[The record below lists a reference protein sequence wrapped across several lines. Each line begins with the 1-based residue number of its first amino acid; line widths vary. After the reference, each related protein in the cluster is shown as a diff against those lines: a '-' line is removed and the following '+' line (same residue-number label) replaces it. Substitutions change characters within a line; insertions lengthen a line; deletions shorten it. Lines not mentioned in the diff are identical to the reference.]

1 MLTHLPRSAEIR
13 RLYRKGLELSREFP
27 DPCGRNYLM
36 RRVQEVF
43 RKRARETSPTK
54 IGRHIKEGR
63 QSVRRMERALH
74 GREDYARVTQ
84 LAYGAVG
91 RVKHLLAA
99 ADAELDARDLPERRN
114 RNRPPK
120 FSLPPLEG
128 EARETFTLGLL
139 LRKIEQTKPSLSRK
153 KHDGDDHAREVSG
166 DVAEPGDAEAVRRQ
180 LEALWDSVPPPR
192 RRELLEEKKRFRED
206 WLPRVWDVARGNRP
220 PTHWRGFGETADWE
234 TAHVALLRTTFQPA
248 VEKAVR
254 GLSEEVEEAATT
266 TGREEALSG
275 ETLVSSDANARATRF
290 EAEEDDDDDE
300 ETKTVPS
307 LRRSWRRFYGAA
319 LGIDTAAPLTI
330 ENAPDA
336 WRARGRNGRADDEG
350 DDDAPWRPEA
360 VVLTHRGRVVDE
372 FTA

>member
-1 MLTHLPRSAEIR
+1 MLTHLPRSAEVR

-74 GREDYARVTQ
+74 GRGDYARITQ

-139 LRKIEQTKPSLSRK
+139 LRKIEQLNPHASR
-153 KHDGDDHAREVSG
+153 DENE
-166 DVAEPGDAEAVRRQ
+166 DVAEPDAEAVRRQ
-180 LEALWDSVPPPR
+180 LEALRDSVPPPR
-192 RRELLEEKKRFRED
+192 RRLAPPGAKKRFREE
-206 WLPRVWDVARGNRP
+206 WLPPVWDVARGNRA
-220 PTHWRGFGETADWE
+220 PTHWRGFPDGTDWE
-234 TAHVALLRTTFQPA
+234 TTHVALLRTTFRPT
-248 VEKAVR
+248 VEKATR
-254 GLSEEVEEAATT
+254 GFFA
-266 TGREEALSG
+266 
-275 ETLVSSDANARATRF
+275 SSDEDAANARRSSLRGRGTRT
-290 EAEEDDDDDE
+290 ASLTDTDDE
-300 ETKTVPS
+300 RARARIENDDTIPS

-319 LGIDTAAPLTI
+319 LGLDAAAPLMI

-336 WRARGRNGRADDEG
+336 WSARGKDKKGKTKNDDEN
-350 DDDAPWRPEA
+350 ASRPR
-360 VVLTHRGRVVDE
+360 VVLTHRGRAVDA
-372 FTA
+372 FAA

>member
-1 MLTHLPRSAEIR
+1 MMTHLQRGAEVR
-13 RLYRKGLELSREFP
+13 RLYRKGLELSFEFP

-74 GREDYARVTQ
+74 GRDDYARITQ

-99 ADAELDARDLPERRN
+99 ADAELDAREHPERRN

-139 LRKIEQTKPSLSRK
+139 LRKIEQTKPSS
-153 KHDGDDHAREVSG
+153 ARSSGETSSAG

-192 RRELLEEKKRFRED
+192 RRPPRPDGKKRFRED
-206 WLPRVWDVARGNRP
+206 WLPRVWDVARGSRP
-220 PTHWRGFGETADWE
+220 PTHWRGFCETADWE
-234 TAHVALLRTTFQPA
+234 TAHVALLRTTFRPT
-248 VEKAVR
+248 VEKAVV
-254 GLSEEVEEAATT
+254 GFVAEEEE
-266 TGREEALSG
+266 EEALLSF
-275 ETLVSSDANARATRF
+275 EDSDAKLAS
-290 EAEEDDDDDE
+290 EGEDEDE
-300 ETKTVPS
+300 EPNTVPS

-319 LGIDTAAPLTI
+319 LGIDAAAPLTI
-330 ENAPDA
+330 ENAPEA
-336 WRARGRNGRADDEG
+336 WSARGDKKGDE
-350 DDDAPWRPEA
+350 DAPSRPR

-372 FTA
+372 FAA

>member
-99 ADAELDARDLPERRN
+99 ADAELDAHHLPERRN

-139 LRKIEQTKPSLSRK
+139 LRKIEQLNPHASR
-153 KHDGDDHAREVSG
+153 DENE
-166 DVAEPGDAEAVRRQ
+166 DVAEPDAEAVRRQ
-180 LEALWDSVPPPR
+180 LEALRDSVPPPR
-192 RRELLEEKKRFRED
+192 RRLAPPGAKKRFREE
-206 WLPRVWDVARGNRP
+206 WLPPVWDVARGNRA
-220 PTHWRGFGETADWE
+220 PTHWRGFPDGTDWE
-234 TAHVALLRTTFQPA
+234 TTHVALLRTTFRPT
-248 VEKAVR
+248 VEKATR
-254 GLSEEVEEAATT
+254 GFFA
-266 TGREEALSG
+266 
-275 ETLVSSDANARATRF
+275 SSDEDAANARRSSLRGRGTRT
-290 EAEEDDDDDE
+290 ASLTDTDDE
-300 ETKTVPS
+300 RARARIENDDTIPS

-319 LGIDTAAPLTI
+319 LGMDAAAPLMI

-336 WRARGRNGRADDEG
+336 WSARGKEKKGDGDES
-350 DDDAPWRPEA
+350 ASQPR
-360 VVLTHRGRVVDE
+360 VVLTHRGRTVDE
-372 FTA
+372 FAA

>member
-13 RLYRKGLELSREFP
+13 RLYRKGLELSFEFP

-99 ADAELDARDLPERRN
+99 ADAELDAHHLPERRN

-139 LRKIEQTKPSLSRK
+139 LRKIEQLNPHAS
-153 KHDGDDHAREVSG
+153 DDENE
-166 DVAEPGDAEAVRRQ
+166 DVAEPDAEAVRRQ
-180 LEALWDSVPPPR
+180 LEALRDSVPPPR
-192 RRELLEEKKRFRED
+192 RRLAPPGAKKRFREE
-206 WLPRVWDVARGNRP
+206 WLPPVWDVARGNRA
-220 PTHWRGFGETADWE
+220 PTHWRGFPDGADWE
-234 TAHVALLRTTFQPA
+234 TTHVALLRTTFQPA

>member
-1 MLTHLPRSAEIR
+1 MMTHLQRGAEVR
-13 RLYRKGLELSREFP
+13 RLYRKGLELSFEFP

-74 GREDYARVTQ
+74 GRDDYARITQ

-99 ADAELDARDLPERRN
+99 ADAELDAREHPERRN
-114 RNRPPK
+114 RIRPPK

-139 LRKIEQTKPSLSRK
+139 LRKIEQTKPSS
-153 KHDGDDHAREVSG
+153 ARSSGETSSAG

-192 RRELLEEKKRFRED
+192 RRPPRPDGKKRFRED
-206 WLPRVWDVARGNRP
+206 WLPRVWDVARGSRP
-220 PTHWRGFGETADWE
+220 PTHWRGFCETADWE
-234 TAHVALLRTTFQPA
+234 TAHVALLRTTFRPT
-248 VEKAVR
+248 VEKAVV
-254 GLSEEVEEAATT
+254 GFVAESEEE
-266 TGREEALSG
+266 EEALLSF
-275 ETLVSSDANARATRF
+275 EDSDAKLASESSESSDARATRS
-290 EAEEDDDDDE
+290 EGEDEDE
-300 ETKTVPS
+300 EPNTVPS

-319 LGIDTAAPLTI
+319 LGIDAAAPLTI
-330 ENAPDA
+330 ENAPEA
-336 WRARGRNGRADDEG
+336 WSARGDKKGARAECEG
-350 DDDAPWRPEA
+350 DEDAPSRPR

-372 FTA
+372 FAA

>member
-1 MLTHLPRSAEIR
+1 MLTHLPRSAEVR

-99 ADAELDARDLPERRN
+99 ADAELDAHHLPERRN

-139 LRKIEQTKPSLSRK
+139 LRKIEQLNPHASR
-153 KHDGDDHAREVSG
+153 DENE
-166 DVAEPGDAEAVRRQ
+166 DVAEPDAEAVRRQ
-180 LEALWDSVPPPR
+180 LEALRDSVPPPR
-192 RRELLEEKKRFRED
+192 RRLAPPGAKKRFREE
-206 WLPRVWDVARGNRP
+206 WLPPVWDGARGNRP
-220 PTHWRGFGETADWE
+220 PTHWRGFPDGADWE
-234 TAHVALLRTTFQPA
+234 TTHVALLRTTFRPT
-248 VEKAVR
+248 VEKATR
-254 GLSEEVEEAATT
+254 GFFASSDEDAANA
-266 TGREEALSG
+266 RRSSLPSASEEALRGRGTRTASLTDTDD
-275 ETLVSSDANARATRF
+275 ERATRT
-290 EAEEDDDDDE
+290 ENNDE
-300 ETKTVPS
+300 KHEHTITIPS

-319 LGIDTAAPLTI
+319 LGLDAAAPLMI

-336 WRARGRNGRADDEG
+336 WSARGKDKNKDDDES
-350 DDDAPWRPEA
+350 ASRPR
-360 VVLTHRGRVVDE
+360 VVLTHRGRAVDE
-372 FTA
+372 FAA

>member
-1 MLTHLPRSAEIR
+1 MLTHLPRSAEVR

-99 ADAELDARDLPERRN
+99 ADAELDAHHLPERRN

-139 LRKIEQTKPSLSRK
+139 LRKIEQLNPHASR
-153 KHDGDDHAREVSG
+153 DENE
-166 DVAEPGDAEAVRRQ
+166 DVAEPDAEAVRRQ

-192 RRELLEEKKRFRED
+192 RRPPRPDGKKRFRED
-206 WLPRVWDVARGNRP
+206 WLPRVWDVARGSRP
-220 PTHWRGFGETADWE
+220 PTHWRGFCETADWE
-234 TAHVALLRTTFQPA
+234 TAHVALLRTTFRPT
-248 VEKAVR
+248 VEKATR
-254 GLSEEVEEAATT
+254 GFFASSDEDAANA
-266 TGREEALSG
+266 RRSSLPSASEEALRGRGTRTASLTDTDD
-275 ETLVSSDANARATRF
+275 ERATRT
-290 EAEEDDDDDE
+290 ENNDE
-300 ETKTVPS
+300 KHEHTITIPS

-319 LGIDTAAPLTI
+319 LGLDAAAPLMI

-336 WRARGRNGRADDEG
+336 WNARGKDKKG
-350 DDDAPWRPEA
+350 DDDESASRPR
-360 VVLTHRGRVVDE
+360 VVLTHRGRAVDE
-372 FTA
+372 FAA

>member
-1 MLTHLPRSAEIR
+1 MLTHLPRSAEVR

-99 ADAELDARDLPERRN
+99 ADAELDAHHLPERRN

-139 LRKIEQTKPSLSRK
+139 LRKIEQLNPHASR
-153 KHDGDDHAREVSG
+153 DENE
-166 DVAEPGDAEAVRRQ
+166 DVAEPDAEAVRRQ
-180 LEALWDSVPPPR
+180 LEALRDSVPPPR
-192 RRELLEEKKRFRED
+192 RRLAPPRAKKRFRED
-206 WLPRVWDVARGNRP
+206 GFPRSGTSREGTDRRRTGAGFPTAR
-220 PTHWRGFGETADWE
+220 
-234 TAHVALLRTTFQPA
+234 
-248 VEKAVR
+248 
-254 GLSEEVEEAATT
+254 
-266 TGREEALSG
+266 TGRRRTSRFCARRSGRPSRKRRGVLCVFRRRRGDHARRSSLPSASEEALRGRGTRTASLTDTDD
-275 ETLVSSDANARATRF
+275 ERATRT
-290 EAEEDDDDDE
+290 ENNDE
-300 ETKTVPS
+300 KHEHTNTIPS

-319 LGIDTAAPLTI
+319 LGLDAAAPLMI

-336 WRARGRNGRADDEG
+336 WSARGKDKKG
-350 DDDAPWRPEA
+350 DDDESASRPR
-360 VVLTHRGRVVDE
+360 VVLTHRGRAVDE
-372 FTA
+372 FAA

>member
-1 MLTHLPRSAEIR
+1 MLTHLPRSAEVR

-99 ADAELDARDLPERRN
+99 ADAELDAHHLPERRN

-139 LRKIEQTKPSLSRK
+139 LRKIEQLNPHASR
-153 KHDGDDHAREVSG
+153 DENE
-166 DVAEPGDAEAVRRQ
+166 DVAEPDAEAVRRQ
-180 LEALWDSVPPPR
+180 LEALRDSVPPPR
-192 RRELLEEKKRFRED
+192 RRLAPPGAKKRFREE
-206 WLPRVWDVARGNRP
+206 WLPPVWDVARGNRP
-220 PTHWRGFGETADWE
+220 PTHWRGFPDGADWE
-234 TAHVALLRTTFQPA
+234 TTHVALLRTTFRPT
-248 VEKAVR
+248 VEKATR
-254 GLSEEVEEAATT
+254 GFFASSDEDAANA
-266 TGREEALSG
+266 RRSSLPSASEEALRGRGTRTASLTDTDD
-275 ETLVSSDANARATRF
+275 ERATRT
-290 EAEEDDDDDE
+290 ENNDE
-300 ETKTVPS
+300 KHEHTITIPS

-319 LGIDTAAPLTI
+319 LGLDAAAPLMI

-336 WRARGRNGRADDEG
+336 WNARGKDKKG
-350 DDDAPWRPEA
+350 DDDESASRPR
-360 VVLTHRGRVVDE
+360 VKLTHRGRAVDE
-372 FTA
+372 FAA

>member
-1 MLTHLPRSAEIR
+1 MLTHLPRSAEVR

-63 QSVRRMERALH
+63 QSVRRMKRALH

-99 ADAELDARDLPERRN
+99 ADAELDAHHLPERRN

-139 LRKIEQTKPSLSRK
+139 LRKIEQLNPHASR
-153 KHDGDDHAREVSG
+153 DENE
-166 DVAEPGDAEAVRRQ
+166 DVAEPDAEAVRRQ
-180 LEALWDSVPPPR
+180 LEALRDSVPPPR
-192 RRELLEEKKRFRED
+192 RRLAPPGAKKRFREE
-206 WLPRVWDVARGNRP
+206 WLPPVWDVARGNRP
-220 PTHWRGFGETADWE
+220 PTHWRGFPDGADWE
-234 TAHVALLRTTFQPA
+234 TTHVALLRTTFRPT
-248 VEKAVR
+248 VEKATR
-254 GLSEEVEEAATT
+254 GFFASSDEDAANA
-266 TGREEALSG
+266 RRSSLPSASEEALRGRGTRTASLTDTDD
-275 ETLVSSDANARATRF
+275 ERATRT
-290 EAEEDDDDDE
+290 ENNDE
-300 ETKTVPS
+300 KHKHTITIPS

-319 LGIDTAAPLTI
+319 LGLDAAAPLMI

-336 WRARGRNGRADDEG
+336 WSARGKDKKG
-350 DDDAPWRPEA
+350 DDDESASRPR
-360 VVLTHRGRVVDE
+360 VVLTHRGRAVDE
-372 FTA
+372 FAA